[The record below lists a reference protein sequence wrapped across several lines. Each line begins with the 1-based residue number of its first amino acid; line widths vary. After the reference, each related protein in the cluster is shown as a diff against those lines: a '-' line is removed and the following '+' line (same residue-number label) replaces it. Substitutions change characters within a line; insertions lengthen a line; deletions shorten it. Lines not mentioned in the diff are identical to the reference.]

1 MKGSGK
7 GTIPEKEKTVFW
19 YILAALLLSSMF
31 AMHAVFGKNQAMDRR
46 EEIKLEK
53 EISSTLLELGYPG
66 EDADVPPAEGWEQK
80 NEEGGPYW
88 YHPLSSAKLIPAVKP
103 DGKVGYW
110 IYEVGSMRYRLEPQG
125 TFRREK

>member
-31 AMHAVFGKNQAMDRR
+31 AMHAVFGKNQAMDRL

-53 EISSTLLELGYPG
+53 ESSSTLLELGYPG

-110 IYEVGSMRYRLEPQG
+110 IYEVAGDVPKVEMIAAE
-125 TFRREK
+125 FV

>member
-31 AMHAVFGKNQAMDRR
+31 AMHAVFGKNQAMDRL

-103 DGKVGYW
+103 DGQVGYW